1 MEFEVYSRV
10 ACRTLIFYTTAK
22 NSGHVGYL
30 WCDCDGGEKWEG
42 RLCVNPGG
50 SPMLVTVETAKP
62 RAYWWIRHQ
71 RWPRQ
76 KK

>member
-42 RLCVNPGG
+42 RLCFVLMRQSKKEPLHTR
-50 SPMLVTVETAKP
+50 LVSG
-62 RAYWWIRHQ
+62 
-71 RWPRQ
+71 
-76 KK
+76 